1 MSEAKLVDGISPEF
15 ADTALSVVVPCY
27 NEEDTIKEL
36 HSRTVAACQSIVGD
50 NFELI
55 IVDDGSNDKT
65 RAYIAELSA
74 SDPAVVGIFL
84 AKNHGHQLALTAG
97 LNYCRGERILIL
109 DADLQDPPELLKDMM
124 ALMDDG
130 ADVVYGQRTKREGE
144 TAFKK
149 ATASGFYW
157 LLARWVK
164 TKIPRNAGDFRL
176 ISRRVLNVLN
186 RMPEQDRFIRG
197 MVSWT
202 GFRQV
207 PLPYERQERFAGQT
221 KYPFQKM
228 LHFAIDA
235 ISSFSTFPLK
245 LVAYFGFA
253 FSGLALLML
262 IWTVVGYLEGS
273 TIPGWASVMVVI
285 LLLGGIQLIS
295 LGIIGQYIG
304 RIYMQS
310 KDRPLYVVETII
322 GGRHEK

>member
-1 MSEAKLVDGISPEF
+1 MSETKLVEGIPPAF

-36 HSRTVAACQSIVGD
+36 HSRTVAACRSVVGD

-55 IVDDGSNDKT
+55 LVDDGSNDKT

-74 SDPAVVGIFL
+74 SDPAIVGIFL

-124 ALMDDG
+124 ALMDGG

-149 ATASGFYW
+149 AAASGFYW
-157 LLARWVK
+157 LLTRWVK

-186 RMPEQDRFIRG
+186 QMPEQDRFIRG
-197 MVSWT
+197 MVSWA

-310 KDRPLYVVETII
+310 KDRPLYVVEAII
-322 GGRHEK
+322 GRRHEK